1 MQGMLEIRTGSN
13 RGCLS
18 YRLYEEPRRREKYLL
33 VLVKEWGTQE
43 DLESHIR
50 TDNQRWLLA
59 LMDRP

>member
-1 MQGMLEIRTGSN
+1 MKN
-13 RGCLS
+13 H
-18 YRLYEEPRRREKYLL
+18 EEERNTF